1 MQCIGIGC
9 LFLHELPL
17 MYHKLSLIVCFTRI
31 SINVPRIVINCLGD
45 IASGCGWLQQPCRA
59 DADRCG
65 GGHLWLRL
73 SCSFSLMRS
82 NRRIKADIIGPN
94 AQSGR
99 FPAMSAEACA
109 PNPVEVWRSHFLK
122 AKRPCHARVANAVA
136 GIYGCG
142 IQEAGHLYMK
152 TRHCISGCGRVV
164 L

>member
-1 MQCIGIGC
+1 
-9 LFLHELPL
+9 
-17 MYHKLSLIVCFTRI
+17 MYHELSLIV
-31 SINVPRIVINCLGD
+31 LGD

-99 FPAMSAEACA
+99 FPAMSARPAHPTRSIIGIPAHGTRTENNTTTDNATA
-109 PNPVEVWRSHFLK
+109 PCPHGRQGSAISYALGTHSCRRFASSRGGTTKRS
-122 AKRPCHARVANAVA
+122 
-136 GIYGCG
+136 IYDRF
-142 IQEAGHLYMK
+142 M
-152 TRHCISGCGRVV
+152 
-164 L
+164 